1 MPKFNR
7 KITIFIIAILAFAL
21 IAGCGKKAEEGGK
34 AAPEAGKQA
43 SEVKF
48 PERPITI
55 IVPFK
60 AGGGTD
66 AIARKIASMLEP
78 KGIAVVVVNKEG
90 GGANI
95 GFTEASK
102 AKPDGYT
109 LAFNTANMA
118 INNAMGLS
126 QLSYKDFEPIIAVN
140 TEAGMITVRKDSK
153 YKTIQDLI
161 NDAKANPGKV
171 KIGVGSAGS
180 PWVMGLSKLKDKV
193 KIDFTIAVASGGG
206 AEVASNLL
214 GGHIDAACHA
224 PADFAGL
231 MKAGDLRPLAVLGDE
246 RNPDFPD
253 APTLKEL
260 GYDVTQFGP
269 RGFIAPKGTPKEIVQ
284 KLHDIFKEVIDTPE
298 YKDFMKKQVTEFW
311 YLNSADYTKFLE
323 DEQKTYTELAEKFNL
338 KKQ

>member
-1 MPKFNR
+1 MFKVS
-7 KITIFIIAILAFAL
+7 KKMTIFIVAILALAL
-21 IAGCGKKAEEGGK
+21 IAGCGKGEGQKAN
-34 AAPEAGKQA
+34 PDAGKQA
-43 SEVKF
+43 SELKF
-48 PERPITI
+48 PEKPITI

-66 AIARKIASMLEP
+66 AIARKLANMLQP
-78 KGIAVVVVNKEG
+78 KGVAVLVINKEG

-95 GFTEASK
+95 GFTEAAK

-118 INNAMGLS
+118 INYALGLS
-126 QLSYKDFEPIIAVN
+126 ELTYKDFEPIIAVN
-140 TEAGMITVRKDSK
+140 TDVGMITVRKDSK

-161 NDAKANPGKV
+161 NDAKANPGKL

-180 PWVMGLSKLKDKV
+180 PWLMGLAKLKDKA

-224 PADFAGL
+224 PSDMAGL
-231 MKAGDLRPLAVLGDE
+231 MRSGDLRPLAVMGDK
-246 RNPDFPD
+246 RNPDYPD
-253 APTLKEL
+253 VPTLKEV
-260 GYDVTQFGP
+260 GYDVTQLGP
-269 RGFIAPKGTPKEIVQ
+269 RGFIAPKGTPKEVVK

-298 YKDFMKKQVTEFW
+298 YKQYMKDQLTEYM
-311 YLNSADYTKFLE
+311 YLNTEDYTKFLE
-323 DEQKTYTELAEKFNL
+323 DELKTYTELAEKFSL
-338 KKQ
+338 KKK